1 MHKPLSPFWFPVLA
15 HENPDKRGSWADHAI
30 NACNLGT
37 SMEHH
42 RSFNV
47 YSKHTRSE
55 RIVDTL
61 LFKHKYPTS
70 PIVTQEDTDIES
82 TKRLTYEFT
91 ANSNSNESVKIESLE
106 KLAKVFKKL
115 AEKNAQKVAD
125 KQPKNNSIKTYNKES
140 QPRVAFPQPRV
151 ERTTPEQ

>member
-1 MHKPLSPFWFPVLA
+1 
-15 HENPDKRGSWADHAI
+15 
-30 NACNLGT
+30 
-37 SMEHH
+37 MEHH
-42 RSFNV
+42 RAFNV
-47 YSKHTRSE
+47 YSKHKRSE

-91 ANSNSNESVKIESLE
+91 ANSNSTESVKIESLE

>member
-1 MHKPLSPFWFPVLA
+1 MHKSLAPLGCPILA
-15 HENPDKRGSWADHAI
+15 HENPDKRGSWAYHAI

-61 LFKHKYPTS
+61 LFKHNYPTS
-70 PIVTQEDTDIES
+70 PIVTPEDTDIES
-82 TKRLTYEFT
+82 TKRITYEFT
-91 ANSNSNESVKIESLE
+91 ANSNSTESVKMESLE
-106 KLAKVFKKL
+106 KLEKGFKKIV
-115 AEKNAQKVAD
+115 EKNAQEVAD
-125 KQPKNNSIKTYNKES
+125 KQRKTMES
-140 QPRVAFPQPRV
+140 KLI
-151 ERTTPEQ
+151 TKSHNLG